1 MFAPLVSATGTRPAQ
16 RAVPARPAPCLQRK
30 LAVGRVDDPL
40 EHEADRVADE
50 VVGMPTSETTT
61 TPSPA
66 RVSRKCA
73 ECDEGEMLQPK
84 RGRPVDAGGGV
95 PASVHQ
101 VLGSPGRPLDAA
113 TRAYFEPRFGR
124 DFSRVQVHT
133 GPLATRSAR
142 DVEAL
147 AYTVGRDIVFDAAQ
161 FAPATHEGRRLIAH
175 ELAHVMQQT
184 GASGSPDSSL
194 GPSGDRMLARQPARP
209 PMRQPTRGPVR
220 NRRAP
225 TRGPMVVPEENPRE
239 IVFNKPPANQNAPV
253 VPVETV
259 PGRPQAVPPVPVIP
273 PSPYRDEG
281 RDTDWAAAAAWNGRQ
296 RDVARLRRQ
305 LESEPRA
312 VLDRGGAAPDFLA
325 RGPRET
331 YRLSA
336 SDELLYDNLKQG
348 MGIDYD
354 PTLFHMLDAIEHD
367 FMLATT
373 PDEDLGLFL
382 SYLPELAPKRSMLDL
397 SGPRLP
403 ATYTLGGK
411 TYRPTLPVRAAIVRV
426 DVWFDPKTAQDRLDA
441 IKAVMSKR
449 AKLQEEAA
457 RLKQEQEREQAQAAA
472 LAEAE
477 NVALTGRKRKE
488 GKCTRKRNSQKGG
501 NKRHNSYA
509 IHVAKEK
516 GYGKVTD
523 ELTWTTPEGVALSFD
538 TYDPNDLTKVWEV
551 KTRHEWT
558 SPTGMA
564 TAPYRVPDFSRRVE
578 DLEVQRLTGLYI
590 ANRCGLEFRYAVD
603 NCDAFTGL
611 RQQWAL
617 PPVEYIPYP
626 GEQKQPC

>member
-1 MFAPLVSATGTRPAQ
+1 M
-16 RAVPARPAPCLQRK
+16 
-30 LAVGRVDDPL
+30 
-40 EHEADRVADE
+40 
-50 VVGMPTSETTT
+50 
-61 TPSPA
+61 
-66 RVSRKCA
+66 
-73 ECDEGEMLQPK
+73 
-84 RGRPVDAGGGV
+84 
-95 PASVHQ
+95 
-101 VLGSPGRPLDAA
+101 
-113 TRAYFEPRFGR
+113 
-124 DFSRVQVHT
+124 
-133 GPLATRSAR
+133 
-142 DVEAL
+142 
-147 AYTVGRDIVFDAAQ
+147 GRDIVFDAAR